1 MATTNPVPPVA
12 AASDPFAIE
21 WAATAGADTAGG
33 ANPGHDTATPRRPG
47 DPMAVLGTREV
58 TYERLPMLEVV
69 VERLQHLLTVSMRE
83 FTAGEVGITLE
94 SIGAQRFGDWVGR
107 LPLPTMLPVFKAID
121 WAGDG
126 LVRLDNRLIYSVI
139 EVLLGSRRRTAPA
152 RVESRPFTT
161 IEATLI
167 ERLTRLILVDL
178 GQSFAPVT
186 PARFR
191 LERTETDPRLATITR
206 PGNACVVVTMRVDL
220 GDRGGTL
227 EIVLPYATLE
237 PARDVLMTAFMGEKL
252 GADSVW
258 QSHLAEEVW
267 QAEIELQAILEER
280 AGTLAEVLGLQ
291 VGSVLR
297 LDAGAETP
305 VVLRC
310 GQVPMLVGQVGR
322 RGDTIVIKVEDRIQ
336 RHEGGLRS

>member
-1 MATTNPVPPVA
+1 MAITNPAPPVA
-12 AASDPFAIE
+12 AESDPFAIE
-21 WAATAGADTAGG
+21 WAATAGPATARGCEPDH
-33 ANPGHDTATPRRPG
+33 AAATSVRTG
-47 DPMAVLGTREV
+47 DPLAVLGSREA

-69 VERLQHLLTVSMRE
+69 IERLQHLLAASMRE
-83 FTAGEVGITLE
+83 FTAGEVEITLE
-94 SIGAQRFGDWVGR
+94 SIGAQRFGDWLGR
-107 LPLPTMLPVFKAID
+107 LPLPTMIPVFKAVD
-121 WAGDG
+121 WDGNG
-126 LVRLDNRLIYSVI
+126 LVRLDNRLIYAVI
-139 EVLLGSRRRTAPA
+139 EVLLGSRRRSAPA

-206 PGNACVVVTMRVDL
+206 PGNACVVVTMRVEL

-237 PARDVLMTAFMGEKL
+237 PAREVLMAAFMGEKL

-280 AGTLAEVLGLQ
+280 PGTLAEVLGLQ

-297 LDAGAETP
+297 LDADAETP

-310 GQVPMLVGQVGR
+310 GQVPLLVGQVGC
-322 RGDTIVIKVEDRIQ
+322 RGDTIVIKVEDRIL
-336 RHEGGLRS
+336 RHEGA